1 MAEGATVKPVVT
13 GHVGINVTNLER
25 SKEFYM
31 KAIGL
36 ELMGESTEE
45 GKQYAFLS
53 DGQRLVLTLWQQ
65 GEGRFDAQTPGLH
78 HLSFEVGSL
87 SGVEEAMTR
96 LGEMGVGILHDGI
109 VAHGEGAPSGGIY
122 FEDPD
127 GTRLEIYAPD
137 AGKGHSAPA
146 GAAPT

>member
-1 MAEGATVKPVVT
+1 MAEATTVKPVVT

-36 ELMGESTEE
+36 ELMGGSTEE

-65 GEGRFDAQTPGLH
+65 SEGRFDAQAPGLH

-109 VAHGEGAPSGGIY
+109 VAHGEGTPSGGIY

-137 AGKGHSAPA
+137 AGEVHSAPA

>member
-1 MAEGATVKPVVT
+1 MAESTTIKPVVT

-25 SKEFYM
+25 SKDFYM

-87 SGVEEAMTR
+87 SEIEEAMTR

-109 VAHGEGAPSGGIY
+109 VAHGEETPSGGIY
-122 FEDPD
+122 FQDPD

-137 AGKGHSAPA
+137 AGEGHTAPA

>member
-1 MAEGATVKPVVT
+1 MAESTTIKPVVT

-25 SKEFYM
+25 SKDFYM

-65 GEGRFDAQTPGLH
+65 SEGRFDAQTPGLH

-87 SGVEEAMTR
+87 SDVEDAMTR
-96 LGEMGVGILHDGI
+96 LGEMGVGTLHDGI
-109 VAHGEGAPSGGIY
+109 VAHGESMPSGGIY

-137 AGKGHSAPA
+137 AGEGHSAPD

>member
-1 MAEGATVKPVVT
+1 MAGKPVVT
-13 GHVGINVTNLER
+13 GHVGINVTQLER

-31 KAIGL
+31 QSIGL

-65 GEGRFDAQTPGLH
+65 SKGRFDSQTPGLH
-78 HLSFEVGSL
+78 HLSFEVDSL
-87 SGVEEAMTR
+87 PEVEEAKTR
-96 LGEMGVGILHDGI
+96 LEQMGVELLHGGI
-109 VAHGEGAPSGGIY
+109 VAHGEAAPSGGIY

-137 AGKGHSAPA
+137 AGEGHSAPA